1 MNNLLQRLVVRV
13 LSVMTVMGVCLVFKN
28 EAELLVRSSMMIT
41 MVVMYEYMD
50 QESEKMYI
58 T

>member
-13 LSVMTVMGVCLVFKN
+13 LSVMTVMGACLVFKN
-28 EAELLVRSSMMIT
+28 EAEVLVRSSMMIT
-41 MVVMYEYMD
+41 MVVMYEYMG